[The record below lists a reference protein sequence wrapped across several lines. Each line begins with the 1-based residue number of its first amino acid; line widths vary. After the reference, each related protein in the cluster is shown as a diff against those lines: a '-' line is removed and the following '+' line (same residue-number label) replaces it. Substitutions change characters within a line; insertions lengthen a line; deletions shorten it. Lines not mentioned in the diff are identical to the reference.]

1 MAEMRLG
8 AQILRAAIIFD
19 GFLRKHHSRVD
30 AAHFLTRRFAG
41 LDPKIIEAL
50 MELEPEIA
58 GEGTR
63 TMGIA
68 DLGAGWCPARG
79 SSNHGRNS

>member
-19 GFLRKHHSRVD
+19 GFLRKHRSRVD
-30 AAHFLTRRFAG
+30 AAVFITRRFAG
-41 LDPKIIEAL
+41 LDPKIIDAL
-50 MELEPEIA
+50 MELEPEVA
-58 GEGTR
+58 GAGTK

-68 DLGAGWCPARG
+68 DLHTGMVLQGEVRSMEG
-79 SSNHGRNS
+79 L